1 MQNNTDNMFDT
12 SLNINYVRQSSC
24 KSNDWTSGRSSPA
37 GVAIQRP
44 VVHYIKPKRVYIVRS
59 DYNISHDDNDTE
71 TKITTN
77 TASIREGDEEE
88 ETTREQ
94 QQELKQEKQPQVED
108 DDDDDDDES
117 ASVNEESADVKI
129 MRKDREINELKEFN
143 LFLKYQLTD
152 HYDLLEEHDRVR
164 SSNKKLLDELIQMKM
179 LLAESQAREQSLQM
193 TLKDLCPS
201 AKTDDKNGEQQAH
214 AQEQQDTSKQ
224 RHQKSLFRRCSNDLL
239 SGLSKDRSFSSLS
252 KVERKLSL
260 PRPTIKPFRSFRRAA

>member
-1 MQNNTDNMFDT
+1 MQNNTNNMFDT
-12 SLNINYVRQSSC
+12 SLNINYVRQSSGN
-24 KSNDWTSGRSSPA
+24 SNDWTSGRSSPA
-37 GVAIQRP
+37 GVVIQRP
-44 VVHYIKPKRVYIVRS
+44 VAHYRKPKRVFIVRS

-88 ETTREQ
+88 GTTREQ
-94 QQELKQEKQPQVED
+94 QQELKQEKQPQVE

-143 LFLKYQLTD
+143 MFLKYQLTD

-179 LLAESQAREQSLQM
+179 LLAESQAREQLLQM

-201 AKTDDKNGEQQAH
+201 AKTDDTNSEQQAH
-214 AQEQQDTSKQ
+214 AHEQQDTLKQ
-224 RHQKSLFRRCSNDLL
+224 QHQKSLFRRCSNNPL
-239 SGLSKDRSFSSLS
+239 SGLSKDRTFSLS